1 MKQTHQPILTLRTG
15 VRQNAQVA
23 SKKSKKHKRKEAAA
37 SAPPAPTSAPAPKQ
51 PLREILRLPAG
62 PVDLGSLDSR
72 ATPGFPGIDKADA
85 PALTDQLGVELSDR
99 QECLF
104 ANGRSG
110 DSPTNVLV
118 ILQGMDT
125 SGKGGI
131 IRKAIGLVD
140 PQGVKITSFKAPTAE
155 ERSHPFLWRITNA
168 LPGPGMIGILDRS
181 QYEDVLI
188 ARVNELATKQVWSRR
203 YGLINNWEQKL
214 AEAGTTIIKC
224 YLHITPED
232 QRERL
237 QARLDD
243 PTKHW
248 KYNPGD
254 LDVRAKWPD
263 YQAAYADALERCNT
277 DAAPWY
283 VIPAGRKWYRNW
295 AVAALLNE
303 HLGALGLTWPKAD
316 FDVAAEKQRLAAM

>member
-1 MKQTHQPILTLRTG
+1 MGKK
-15 VRQNAQVA
+15 AK
-23 SKKSKKHKRKEAAA
+23 KKSSADA
-37 SAPPAPTSAPAPKQ
+37 SVPVAVPTLA
-51 PLREILRLPAG
+51 ETLRLPPG
-62 PVDLGSLDSR
+62 PVDVGAFDSR
-72 ATPGFPGIDKADA
+72 ATPGFPGASKDDA
-85 PALTDQLGVELSDR
+85 PALLDQLGDDLAER

-104 ANGRSG
+104 ANARS
-110 DSPTNVLV
+110 DDTERSVLV

-140 PQGVKITSFKAPTAE
+140 PQGVKITSFKAPSAE
-155 ERSHPFLWRITNA
+155 ERKHPFLWRITNA
-168 LPGPGMIGILDRS
+168 VPGPGMIGIFDRS
-181 QYEDVLI
+181 HYEDVLV
-188 ARVNELATKQVWSRR
+188 ARVDELVSRQVWARR
-203 YGLINNWEQKL
+203 YNQINAWESKL
-214 AEAGTTIIKC
+214 VNAGVVVIKC
-224 YLHITPED
+224 YLHITPDD
-232 QRERL
+232 QKERL

-254 LDVRAKWPD
+254 LAVRAKWPD

-303 HLGALGLTWPKAD
+303 HLGALGLSWPVAD
-316 FDVAAEKQRLAAM
+316 FDVAEEKQRLAAL

>member
-1 MKQTHQPILTLRTG
+1 MGSK
-15 VRQNAQVA
+15 
-23 SKKSKKHKRKEAAA
+23 KKSKKS
-37 SAPPAPTSAPAPKQ
+37 SADADVPVRQPT
-51 PLREILRLPAG
+51 LTETLRLPPG
-62 PVDLGSLDSR
+62 PVDVDALDSR
-72 ATPGFPGIDKADA
+72 ATPGFPGASKDDA
-85 PALTDQLGVELSDR
+85 PALMDQIGVDLADR

-104 ANGRSG
+104 ANGRA
-110 DSPTNVLV
+110 DDTRRNVLL

-168 LPGPGMIGILDRS
+168 LPEPGMIGIFDRS

-188 ARVNELATKQVWSRR
+188 ARVDQLVSKQVWSRR
-203 YGLINNWEQKL
+203 YSQINAWEAKL
-214 AEAGTTIIKC
+214 VAAGTVVIKC
-224 YLHITPED
+224 YLHITPDD
-232 QRERL
+232 QRDRL
-237 QARLDD
+237 QERLDD

-263 YQAAYADALERCNT
+263 YQAAYADALQRCNT
-277 DAAPWY
+277 DAAPWF

-295 AVAALLNE
+295 AVAALINE
-303 HLGALGLTWPKAD
+303 HLGALGLTWPQAD
-316 FDVAAEKQRLAAM
+316 FDVEAEKQRLAAL

>member
-1 MKQTHQPILTLRTG
+1 M
-15 VRQNAQVA
+15 A
-23 SKKSKKHKRKEAAA
+23 SKKKSHAKKSKQDSSTNAALPVSVPTLTEALRV
-37 SAPPAPTSAPAPKQ
+37 PP
-51 PLREILRLPAG
+51 G
-62 PVDLGSLDSR
+62 PVDLSSWDSK
-72 ATPGFPGIDKADA
+72 ATPGFPGKDKDDV
-85 PALTDQLGVELSDR
+85 PGLMDQLGVELADR

-104 ANGRSG
+104 ANGRS
-110 DSPTNVLV
+110 DDTVRNVLV

-155 ERSHPFLWRITNA
+155 ERRHPFLWRITNA
-168 LPGPGMIGILDRS
+168 LPGPGMIGIFDRS

-188 ARVNELATKQVWSRR
+188 ARVNELVSKQVWARR
-203 YGLINNWEQKL
+203 YSQINAWEKRL
-214 AEAGTTIIKC
+214 ADAGTVIIKC

-232 QRERL
+232 QKERL
-237 QARLDD
+237 VARLDD

-254 LDVRAKWPD
+254 VDVRVKWPEYD
-263 YQAAYADALERCNT
+263 AAYAAALERCNT
-277 DAAPWY
+277 DHAPWY

-303 HLGALGLTWPKAD
+303 QLGALGLTWPLAD
-316 FDVAAEKQRLAAM
+316 FDVDTERQRLSAS

>member
-1 MKQTHQPILTLRTG
+1 MPG
-15 VRQNAQVA
+15 VG
-23 SKKSKKHKRKEAAA
+23 SKKKSKTSSGADAAA
-37 SAPPAPTSAPAPKQ
+37 AAAAPTLS
-51 PLREILRLPAG
+51 ETLRLPPG
-62 PVDLGSLDSR
+62 PVELAAFDSR
-72 ATPGFPGIDKADA
+72 ATPGFPGSSKDDA
-85 PALTDQLGVELSDR
+85 PALLDQLGVELADR

-110 DSPTNVLV
+110 DSNRNVVV

-140 PQGVKITSFKAPTAE
+140 PQGVRITSFKSPTAE
-155 ERSHPFLWRITNA
+155 ERRHPFLWRVTKA
-168 LPGPGMIGILDRS
+168 LPPPGMIGIFDRS
-181 QYEDVLI
+181 HYEDVLI
-188 ARVNELATKQVWSRR
+188 VRVNELVTRQVWARR
-203 YGLINNWEQKL
+203 YSQINAWESRL
-214 AEAGTTIIKC
+214 TDAGTVVIKC
-224 YLHITPED
+224 YLHISAED
-232 QRERL
+232 QKERL
-237 QARLDD
+237 QARLAD

-254 LDVRAKWPD
+254 LDVRAQWPD
-263 YQAAYADALERCNT
+263 YQAAYVDALERCNT

-303 HLGALGLTWPKAD
+303 QLGVLGLSWPQAD
-316 FDVAAEKQRLAAM
+316 FDVDAEQQRLAAL

>member
-1 MKQTHQPILTLRTG
+1 MKQAHRPILTLGTG
-15 VRQNAQVA
+15 VRQNARVA
-23 SKKSKKHKRKEAAA
+23 SKKSKKHKRQQTPRQQTL
-37 SAPPAPTSAPAPKQ
+37 S
-51 PLREILRLPAG
+51 EILRLPAG
-62 PVDLGSLDSR
+62 PVDLGAVDSR
-72 ATPGFPGIDKADA
+72 ATPGFPGSSKDDV
-85 PALTDQLGVELSDR
+85 PVLMDQLGASLADR

-110 DSPTNVLV
+110 DSAQNVLV

-131 IRKAIGLVD
+131 IRHAIGLVD

-155 ERSHPFLWRITNA
+155 ERRHPFLWRITNA
-168 LPGPGMIGILDRS
+168 VPGPGMIGIFDRS

-188 ARVNELATKQVWSRR
+188 ARVNELTTKQVWSRR

-214 AEAGTTIIKC
+214 AEAGTAIIKC

-254 LDVRAKWPD
+254 LDVRAKWSD

-295 AVAALLNE
+295 AVAALLDE

>member
-1 MKQTHQPILTLRTG
+1 
-15 VRQNAQVA
+15 VRHNAQMA
-23 SKKSKKHKRKEAAA
+23 PKKKSTKRSADAAA
-37 SAPPAPTSAPAPKQ
+37 SGRQQTLAET
-51 PLREILRLPAG
+51 LRLPSG
-62 PVDLGSLDSR
+62 PVDLAAVDSR
-72 ATPGFPGIDKADA
+72 ATPGFPGSSKEDA
-85 PALTDQLGVELSDR
+85 PALMDKIGVELADR

-110 DSPTNVLV
+110 DTQRSVLV

-155 ERSHPFLWRITNA
+155 ERKHRFLWRITNA
-168 LPGPGMIGILDRS
+168 LPGPGTIGIFDRS

-188 ARVNELATKQVWSRR
+188 ARVNELVTKQVWSRR
-203 YGLINNWEQKL
+203 YSQINAWEEKVVD
-214 AEAGTTIIKC
+214 AGTVLIKC
-224 YLHITPED
+224 YLHITPDD
-232 QRERL
+232 QLERL

-254 LDVRAKWPD
+254 LDVRTKWPD
-263 YQAAYADALERCNT
+263 YRAAYADALERCNT
-277 DAAPWY
+277 DAAPWH

-303 HLGALGLTWPKAD
+303 QLGALGLTWPQAD
-316 FDVAAEKQRLAAM
+316 FDVAAEKQRLATL

>member
-1 MKQTHQPILTLRTG
+1 MKQAHRPILTPGTG
-15 VRQNAQVA
+15 VRQNARVA
-23 SKKSKKHKRKEAAA
+23 SKKSKKHKR
-37 SAPPAPTSAPAPKQ
+37 APSPRQEPSRQQTPRQQTLS
-51 PLREILRLPAG
+51 EILRLPAG
-62 PVDLGSLDSR
+62 LVDLGALDSR
-72 ATPGFPGIDKADA
+72 ATPGFPGSSKDDV
-85 PALTDQLGVELSDR
+85 PVLMDQLGASLADR

-110 DSPTNVLV
+110 DSAQNVLV

-131 IRKAIGLVD
+131 IRHAIGLVD

-155 ERSHPFLWRITNA
+155 ERRHPFLWRITNA
-168 LPGPGMIGILDRS
+168 VPGPGMIGIFDRS

-188 ARVNELATKQVWSRR
+188 ARVNELTTKQVWSRR

-214 AEAGTTIIKC
+214 AEAGTAIIKC

-254 LDVRAKWPD
+254 LDVRAKWSD

-295 AVAALLNE
+295 AVAALLDE

-316 FDVAAEKQRLAAM
+316 FDVAGEKQRLAAM

>member
-1 MKQTHQPILTLRTG
+1 MKQAHQPILTPGTG
-15 VRQNAQVA
+15 VRQNARVA
-23 SKKSKKHKRKEAAA
+23 SKKSKKHKGVAAA
-37 SAPPAPTSAPAPKQ
+37 PVHPPEPPPKQ
-51 PLREILRLPAG
+51 TLSEVLRLPAG
-62 PVDLGSLDSR
+62 PVDLAALDSR
-72 ATPGFPGIDKADA
+72 ATPGFPGLGKDHV
-85 PALTDQLGVELSDR
+85 PALMDQLGTSLADR

-110 DSPTNVLV
+110 DSARNVLV

-131 IRKAIGLVD
+131 IRHAIGLVD

-155 ERSHPFLWRITNA
+155 ERQHPFLWRITNA
-168 LPGPGMIGILDRS
+168 LPGPGMIGIFDRS

-203 YGLINNWEQKL
+203 YALINNWEQKL
-214 AEAGTTIIKC
+214 ADAGTTIIKC

-232 QRERL
+232 QLGRL

-254 LDVRAKWPD
+254 LDVRAKWSD

-295 AVAALLNE
+295 AVAALLDE
-303 HLGALGLTWPKAD
+303 HLRALGLTWPKAG
-316 FDVAAEKQRLAAM
+316 FDVAEEKQRLAAM

>member
-1 MKQTHQPILTLRTG
+1 MGSKKKAKKSSADAAVP
-15 VRQNAQVA
+15 VRQ
-23 SKKSKKHKRKEAAA
+23 
-37 SAPPAPTSAPAPKQ
+37 PT
-51 PLREILRLPAG
+51 LTETLRLPPG
-62 PVDLGSLDSR
+62 PVDVNALDSR
-72 ATPGFPGIDKADA
+72 ATPGFPGAGKDDA
-85 PALTDQLGVELSDR
+85 PALMDQLGVDLADR

-104 ANGRSG
+104 ANGRA
-110 DSPTNVLV
+110 DDTRRNVLV

-155 ERSHPFLWRITNA
+155 ERSHPFLWRVTNA
-168 LPGPGMIGILDRS
+168 LPDPGMIGIFDRS

-188 ARVNELATKQVWSRR
+188 ARVDQLVSKQVWSRR
-203 YGLINNWEQKL
+203 FSQINAWEAKL
-214 AEAGTTIIKC
+214 VAAGTVVIKC

-237 QARLDD
+237 QERLDD

-248 KYNPGD
+248 KYNPRD

-263 YQAAYADALERCNT
+263 YQAAYADVLQRCNT
-277 DAAPWY
+277 DAAPWF

-295 AVAALLNE
+295 AVAALINE
-303 HLGALGLTWPKAD
+303 QLGALGLTWPQAE
-316 FDVAAEKQRLAAM
+316 FDVEAEKQRLAAL

>member
-1 MKQTHQPILTLRTG
+1 MGKK
-15 VRQNAQVA
+15 AKK
-23 SKKSKKHKRKEAAA
+23 KKSSAEASLPV
-37 SAPPAPTSAPAPKQ
+37 SAPTLAET
-51 PLREILRLPAG
+51 LRLPPG
-62 PVDLGSLDSR
+62 PVDLAAFDSR
-72 ATPGFPGIDKADA
+72 ATPGFPGASKDDA
-85 PALTDQLGVELSDR
+85 PALLDRLGVDLADR

-104 ANGRSG
+104 ANARS
-110 DSPTNVLV
+110 DDTERRVLV

-140 PQGVKITSFKAPTAE
+140 PQGVKITSFKAPSAE
-155 ERSHPFLWRITNA
+155 ERKHPFLWRITNA
-168 LPGPGMIGILDRS
+168 VPAPGMIGIFDRS
-181 QYEDVLI
+181 QYEDVLV
-188 ARVNELATKQVWSRR
+188 ARVDELVSKQVWSRR
-203 YGLINNWEQKL
+203 YSQINAWEYKL
-214 AEAGTTIIKC
+214 ADAGVVMIKC
-224 YLHITPED
+224 YLHITPDD
-232 QRERL
+232 QKERL

-303 HLGALGLTWPKAD
+303 HLGALGLSWPIAD
-316 FDVAAEKQRLAAM
+316 FDVAEEKQRLAAL